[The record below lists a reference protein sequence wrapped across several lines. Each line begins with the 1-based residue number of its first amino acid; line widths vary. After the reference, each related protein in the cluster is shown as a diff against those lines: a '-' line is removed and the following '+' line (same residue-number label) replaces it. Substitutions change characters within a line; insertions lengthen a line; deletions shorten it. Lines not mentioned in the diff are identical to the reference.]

1 MERLGTRIGVVRHN
15 LNYSPTSGNGA
26 GVLCRRPRGCQRR
39 PGGAIVNNESKEAR
53 RAIIRIPTAAHG
65 IQCDLLSP
73 IPAAQTSFRSGG
85 TMYPWIDLLIGI
97 FTWLGLFA
105 FTGAM
110 LAGVIG

>member
-1 MERLGTRIGVVRHN
+1 MAPACCVV
-15 LNYSPTSGNGA
+15 G
-26 GVLCRRPRGCQRR
+26 PRGCQRR
-39 PGGAIVNNESKEAR
+39 PGVHVNNESKETR
-53 RAIIRIPTAAHG
+53 RAIISNSNSRPRS
-65 IQCDLLSP
+65 DLLSP
-73 IPAAQTSFRSGG
+73 IPAAQTSLRSGG

>member
-1 MERLGTRIGVVRHN
+1 MGPASCVV
-15 LNYSPTSGNGA
+15 G
-26 GVLCRRPRGCQRR
+26 PRGCQRR
-39 PGGAIVNNESKEAR
+39 PGVQSLITFQR
-53 RAIIRIPTAAHG
+53 RHTAPIIRIPTAA
-65 IQCDLLSP
+65 QAFSPTFLSP